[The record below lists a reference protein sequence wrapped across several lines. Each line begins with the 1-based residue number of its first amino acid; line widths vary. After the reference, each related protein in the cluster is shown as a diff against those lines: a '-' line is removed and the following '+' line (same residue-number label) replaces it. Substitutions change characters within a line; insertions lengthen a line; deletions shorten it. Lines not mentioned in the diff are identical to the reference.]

1 MTRIVLAAVLVAAG
15 IAAFALRA
23 TTAQAAPVVGISD
36 QRADSWAQ
44 PGLRALGLR
53 HARLVVP
60 WNAATSEPGVVQAWL
75 DAVAAAG
82 KEPHIAF
89 QHLRTD
95 RCPSRPCVTPTRAQ
109 YRAAVQAFIA
119 RFPQVRTYTTW
130 NEANH
135 RVQPVASNPEA
146 VAGYYEELV
155 AACAGC
161 TVVSGD
167 VLDSGAFVSWLRRFQ
182 RATTLAPQLWGL
194 HNYGDVTYGGTD
206 GTDDMLATVPGQV
219 WLEETGGIVTLRDS
233 AGRTTL
239 RSDEARAS
247 AAISRAFAIVRAR
260 PRITR
265 MYVYHWRAWPLDRF
279 DAGLVRPDGT
289 ARPSYGT
296 LLQELRGGA
305 AAATPAAVPKLRWRP
320 AWSKVRRNQ
329 LLLRATCRRTF
340 SSCAGRVRV
349 VLRTKRTARS
359 GWAVTT
365 LATRSYRTT
374 SSKRTVLLRVTVS
387 AKLRTRARSALRRR
401 LAFTVTPTRPD
412 RTVQRST
419 VALARP
425 SAR

>member
-1 MTRIVLAAVLVAAG
+1 M
-15 IAAFALRA
+15 
-23 TTAQAAPVVGISD
+23 
-36 QRADSWAQ
+36 
-44 PGLRALGLR
+44 
-53 HARLVVP
+53 
-60 WNAATSEPGVVQAWL
+60 
-75 DAVAAAG
+75 AAAG

-340 SSCAGRVRV
+340 SSCSGRVRV